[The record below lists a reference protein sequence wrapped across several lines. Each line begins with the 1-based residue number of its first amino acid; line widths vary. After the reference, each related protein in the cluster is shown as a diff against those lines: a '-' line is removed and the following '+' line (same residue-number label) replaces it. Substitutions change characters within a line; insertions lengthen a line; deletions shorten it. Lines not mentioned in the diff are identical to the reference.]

1 MLITLGTDIESR
13 HTVVAK
19 CPQAHVVH
27 SCMPVQRIRRSTN
40 SALSLPTNSRADWAV
55 KFVQIV
61 QTAISHTR
69 CFSNWA
75 CFQEG
80 GPGPNDSDAQ
90 VLLFLSWSATRRLIQ
105 RRIRY
110 PGRES
115 RLDECG
121 EWSPGSRLKLSL
133 RVCA

>member
-40 SALSLPTNSRADWAV
+40 SALSLPTNSRAEWAV

-75 CFQEG
+75 CFQEV
-80 GPGPNDSDAQ
+80 AQ
-90 VLLFLSWSATRRLIQ
+90 VPMIPTRRCSSFSVGVQ
-105 RRIRY
+105 H
-110 PGRES
+110 
-115 RLDECG
+115 
-121 EWSPGSRLKLSL
+121 
-133 RVCA
+133 VV